1 MLEEFLLSHLASKD
15 AESASQSTL
24 LLRAQDNTAAGSSTE
39 FLNSKLVYRK
49 DKDGQEICVVKSGN
63 EEVGV
68 MMGWERDISERF
80 VKNANQLL
88 LYHRKVQET
97 VKQLYEGIEEDYSV
111 LNVGFGLGIVSNPNY

>member
-68 MMGWERDISERF
+68 MMGWERDISECF
-80 VKNANQLL
+80 VKNAN
-88 LYHRKVQET
+88 YCYITAKCRK
-97 VKQLYEGIEEDYSV
+97 
-111 LNVGFGLGIVSNPNY
+111 P